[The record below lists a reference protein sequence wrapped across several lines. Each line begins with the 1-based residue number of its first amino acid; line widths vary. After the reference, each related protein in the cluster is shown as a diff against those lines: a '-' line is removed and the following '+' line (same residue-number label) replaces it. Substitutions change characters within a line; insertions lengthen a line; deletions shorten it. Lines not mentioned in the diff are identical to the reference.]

1 MNVTSISFP
10 YGESI
15 HWFSPQKIDSLPH
28 SQLKEWLLATGSLTQ
43 RLRTHCTLF
52 EVKVLGEHLLEP
64 LADEFP
70 AQTNP
75 VWVREVLLCLDG
87 TPWVFARTLI
97 PQTILGTQSSNY
109 QNADDK
115 QIREQQNDF
124 TRLGTRPLG
133 ELLFSSPDITP
144 GNIEVAQ
151 FETCG
156 RLAAL
161 ATSLNQQVTSSL
173 WGRRRYFNLHGS
185 QLIVSEIF
193 LPAAVDY
200 INQST

>member
-15 HWFSPQKIDSLPH
+15 HWFSPQKIDALPH
-28 SQLKEWLLATGSLTQ
+28 SPLKGWLLATGSLTQ
-43 RLRTHCTLF
+43 RLKTHCKHF
-52 EVKVLGEHLLEP
+52 EVKVLGEHLLVP

-70 AQTNP
+70 TQTDP
-75 VWVREVLLCLDG
+75 VWIREVLLCLDG
-87 TPWVFARTLI
+87 IPWVFARTLI
-97 PQTILGTQSSNY
+97 PQTILGVQTP
-109 QNADDK
+109 K
-115 QIREQQNDF
+115 NDF

-161 ATSLNQQVTSSL
+161 ATSLNQQVNQSL
-173 WGRRRYFNLHGS
+173 WGRRRYFNVFNS

-193 LPAAVDY
+193 LPAAVEY
-200 INQST
+200 INKIA

>member
-1 MNVTSISFP
+1 MNVTSVSFP

-15 HWFSPQKIDSLPH
+15 HWFSPEKIKSLPEN
-28 SQLKEWLLATGSLTQ
+28 QLKDWLLATGSLTQ
-43 RLRTHCTLF
+43 RLKTHCTHF
-52 EVKVLGEHLLEP
+52 EVKVLGEHLLTP
-64 LADEFP
+64 LEDEFP
-70 AQTNP
+70 SHNDP
-75 VWVREVLLCLDG
+75 VWIREVLLCLDG

-97 PQTILGTQSSNY
+97 PQHILDASHNQ
-109 QNADDK
+109 
-115 QIREQQNDF
+115 F
-124 TRLGTRPLG
+124 THLGTRPLG
-133 ELLFSSPDITP
+133 ELLFTSPAITP

-161 ATSLNQQVTSSL
+161 ATSLQQQVNTSL

-193 LPAAVDY
+193 LPAAVEY
-200 INQST
+200 INTL

>member
-1 MNVTSISFP
+1 MNVTSVSFP

-15 HWFSPQKIDSLPH
+15 HWFSPEKIQSLPDN
-28 SQLKEWLLATGSLTQ
+28 QLKDWLLATGSLTQ
-43 RLRTHCTLF
+43 RLKTHCTHF
-52 EVKVLGEHLLEP
+52 EVKVLGEHLLTP
-64 LADEFP
+64 LEDEFP
-70 AQTNP
+70 SHNEP
-75 VWVREVLLCLDG
+75 VWIREVLLCLDG

-97 PQTILGTQSSNY
+97 PQNILHTQSNH
-109 QNADDK
+109 
-115 QIREQQNDF
+115 F

-133 ELLFSSPDITP
+133 ELLFSSPNITP
-144 GNIEVAQ
+144 GSIEVAK

-161 ATSLNQQVTSSL
+161 ATSLNQQVNSSL

-193 LPAAVDY
+193 LPAAVER
-200 INQST
+200 INHL

>member
-1 MNVTSISFP
+1 MNVTSTSFP

-28 SQLKEWLLATGSLTQ
+28 SQLKDWLLATGSLTK
-43 RLRTHCTLF
+43 RLKTHCKLF
-52 EVKVLGEHLLEP
+52 EVRVLGEHLLQP

-70 AQTNP
+70 TQTDP
-75 VWVREVLLCLDG
+75 VWIREVLLCLDG
-87 TPWVFARTLI
+87 IPWVFARTLI
-97 PQTILGTQSSNY
+97 PQIILDSQHKNNGHLP
-109 QNADDK
+109 
-115 QIREQQNDF
+115 NDF

-133 ELLFSSPDITP
+133 ELLFNSPDITP

-161 ATSLNQQVTSSL
+161 ATSLNQKVNSSL
-173 WGRRRYFNLHGS
+173 WGRRRYFNLYGS

-193 LPAAVDY
+193 LPAAVEY
-200 INQST
+200 INQS

>member
-15 HWFSPQKIDSLPH
+15 HWFSPQKIDSLPD
-28 SQLKEWLLATGSLTQ
+28 SQLKEWLLATGSLTL
-43 RLRTHCTLF
+43 RLKTHCNHF

-70 AQTNP
+70 AQTDP

-87 TPWVFARTLI
+87 IPWVFARTLI
-97 PQTILGTQSSNY
+97 PQTILSTQRNDNQY
-109 QNADDK
+109 
-115 QIREQQNDF
+115 NDF
-124 TRLGTRPLG
+124 TRLGTRSLG
-133 ELLFSSPDITP
+133 ELLFTSPDITP

-151 FETCG
+151 FKTCG

-161 ATSLNQQVTSSL
+161 ATSLNQHVNSSL
-173 WGRRRYFNLHGS
+173 WGRRRYFNLHNS

-200 INQST
+200 INQSA

>member
-15 HWFSPQKIDSLPH
+15 HWFSPQKIDSLPD

-43 RLRTHCTLF
+43 RLKTHCKHF

-70 AQTNP
+70 AQTDP
-75 VWVREVLLCLDG
+75 VWIREVLLCLDG
-87 TPWVFARTLI
+87 IPWVFARTLI
-97 PQTILGTQSSNY
+97 PQTILGSHSNNDN
-109 QNADDK
+109 QP
-115 QIREQQNDF
+115 NDF

-144 GNIEVAQ
+144 GDIEVAQ

-161 ATSLNQQVTSSL
+161 ATSLNQQVNSSL
-173 WGRRRYFNLHGS
+173 WGRRRYFNLYGS

-193 LPAAVDY
+193 LPAAVEC
-200 INQST
+200 INQSTNMVN